1 MEQSG
6 TDRNGKGVIDEWSE
20 HVCFQGEFHVA

>member
-6 TDRNGKGVIDEWSE
+6 MDRNGKGVIVVWSE